1 MAGTMAQIL
10 KAFGEAM
17 KRRRVVKRRTY
28 RRKARGDG
36 EEADGMLAGRK
47 RRVVKR
53 RTYRRKARGDG
64 EEADGMLAGRRTRKV
79 LSPYNKFVSKYMR
92 QGYSMAQVAK
102 LWHQQGH

>member
-64 EEADGMLAGRRTRKV
+64 ELSIIDFKTSKRPKAREDIISYFIQEAM
-79 LSPYNKFVSKYMR
+79 
-92 QGYSMAQVAK
+92 
-102 LWHQQGH
+102 